1 MTLPAFDYRRPA
13 TLAEALS
20 ILRDDGEAR
29 ALAGGQTLLPTL
41 KQRLARPSVL
51 VDLQD
56 IAELRGVKVS
66 EAAVEIGAMTR
77 HYITETDPAIRA
89 VLPALSHLA
98 GGIAHPQ
105 VRHLGTMGGSVA
117 NNDPAADYPA
127 AVLALNATIRTTRR
141 EIAADDFFTGLFS
154 TVLEPGELILSFRF
168 PVPRRAGYHKFPNEA
183 SGHVTVGAFVADTAA
198 GVRVAVNGAGPC
210 VFRQADAETRL
221 AAAFSQEALDGFA
234 QDPAGLNNDLHA
246 TPAYRAQLVGV
257 AIRRALDFS
266 LAAAANLETKY

>member
-1 MTLPAFDYRRPA
+1 MTLPDFDYRRPK
-13 TLAEALS
+13 TLEEALA
-20 ILRDDGEAR
+20 ILAADPQAR

-56 IAELRGVKVS
+56 IPDLRGVKVTS
-66 EAAVEIGAMTR
+66 DAVEIGAMTR
-77 HYITETDPAIRA
+77 HYVTETDPAVRA
-89 VLPALSHLA
+89 AIPALSHLA
-98 GGIAHPQ
+98 SGIAHPQ

-154 TVLEPGELILSFRF
+154 TLLEPGELILSFRF
-168 PVPRRAGYHKFPNEA
+168 PIPRRAGYHKFPNAA
-183 SGHVTVGAFVADTAA
+183 SGHVTVGAFVVDTGA

-210 VFRQADAETRL
+210 VFRQADAEARL
-221 AAAFSQEALDGFA
+221 SARFAPEALEGFA
-234 QDPAGLNNDLHA
+234 QDPQGLNNDLHA
-246 TPAYRAQLVGV
+246 TPAYRAGLTAV
-257 AIRRALDFS
+257 AIQRALAMA
-266 LAAAANLETKY
+266 LAPKPETAS

>member
-13 TLAEALS
+13 TLSEALAMLS
-20 ILRDDGEAR
+20 GDPQAR
-29 ALAGGQTLLPTL
+29 AFAGGQTLLPTL

-56 IAELRGVKVS
+56 IPELRGVKVT
-66 EAAVEIGAMTR
+66 ETAVEIGAMTR

-89 VLPALSHLA
+89 AIPALSHLA
-98 GGIAHPQ
+98 SGIAHPQ

-127 AVLALNATIRTTRR
+127 AILALNATIRTTRR

-154 TVLEPGELILSFRF
+154 TALDPAELIVSFRF
-168 PVPRRAGYHKFPNEA
+168 PIPRRAGYHKFPNAA
-183 SGHVTVGAFVADTAA
+183 SGHVTVGAFVVDTGA

-210 VFRQADAETRL
+210 VFRQSDAEARL
-221 AAAFSQEALDGFA
+221 SANFSPAALTGFA
-234 QDPAGLNNDLHA
+234 QDPKGLNNDLHA
-246 TPAYRAQLVGV
+246 TPAYRAQLVAV
-257 AIRRALDFS
+257 AIGRALEMA
-266 LAAAANLETKY
+266 LAAQPETTP